1 MSDKIW
7 EAFWV
12 SSVYSLEHF
21 GILQQSQHV
30 WTNILEKQH
39 STEWQRILHGM
50 IQLEA
55 EEKGQ
60 RRGSYL
66 LTMITLAEAAVAL
79 LQLSITETPQSA
91 STTECKNYWEIS
103 VQQPILIHLFLCYN
117 FCGFSFLQIIYLGW
131 L

>member
-1 MSDKIW
+1 MSDEIC

-12 SSVYSLEHF
+12 SSVYSPERF

-39 STEWQRILHGM
+39 STESQSRLHRM

-60 RRGSYL
+60 KIGS
-66 LTMITLAEAAVAL
+66 
-79 LQLSITETPQSA
+79 
-91 STTECKNYWEIS
+91 
-103 VQQPILIHLFLCYN
+103 
-117 FCGFSFLQIIYLGW
+117 
-131 L
+131 